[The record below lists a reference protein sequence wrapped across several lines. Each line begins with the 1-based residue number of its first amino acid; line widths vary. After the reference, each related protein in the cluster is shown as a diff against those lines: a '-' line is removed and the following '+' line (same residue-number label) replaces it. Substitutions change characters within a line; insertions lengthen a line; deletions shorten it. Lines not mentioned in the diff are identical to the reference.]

1 MDAPLG
7 SQCKKRVLL
16 TATKGVQTMQVTRIG
31 LDIAKNVFQVH
42 GVDAHGKVV
51 VRKQLSRNKVLAY
64 FAQLPGC
71 RIGIEACGSA
81 HYWGRELQK
90 LGHDVRLMAVQLIKP
105 YRTKQKNDRNDAE
118 AICEAV
124 SRPPM
129 RFVPIKTVEQQAVL
143 TVHRAREL
151 LVSERTAVANQLRGL
166 LMEYG
171 IVIPAGLQRLRRA
184 LPGILGAAD
193 DTLPTLARTVVS
205 ELQARLQEVDE
216 RIAGHERQIAQLAR
230 QNEAAK
236 RLMAVEGVGP
246 ITATAVVA
254 TVGDATAFHH
264 GRQFAAWL
272 GLVPK
277 QFSTGGKSVLGRIT
291 KRGNVYLRT
300 LLIHGARAVLQYTAK
315 RTDAKSQWVEALR
328 QRRGDNIATVAL
340 AAKHAR
346 ILWALLARGHAYQL
360 AG

>member
-1 MDAPLG
+1 
-7 SQCKKRVLL
+7 
-16 TATKGVQTMQVTRIG
+16 VTRIG
-31 LDIAKNVFQVH
+31 LDIAKSVFQVH
-42 GVDAHGKVV
+42 GVDEHGKVV
-51 VRKQLSRNKVLAY
+51 TRKQLSRSKVLAY
-64 FAQLPGC
+64 FAQLPVC

-90 LGHDVRLMAVQLIKP
+90 LGHEVRLMAVQLIKP

-124 SRPPM
+124 SRPQM

-143 TVHRAREL
+143 TVHRAGEL
-151 LVSERTAVANQLRGL
+151 LVSERTAVANQIRGL
-166 LMEYG
+166 LLEYG
-171 IVIPAGLQRLRRA
+171 VAIAAGIQRLRRE
-184 LPGILGAAD
+184 LPAVLGATDA
-193 DTLPTLARTVVS
+193 TLPTLARRVVE
-205 ELQARLQEVDE
+205 ELQTRSRELDE
-216 RIAGHERQIAQLAR
+216 RITGHDQQIAQLAT
-230 QNEAAK
+230 QSEAAQ

-246 ITATAVVA
+246 ITATAVIA
-254 TVGDATAFHH
+254 TVGDAKAFPH

-291 KRGNVYLRT
+291 KQGNVYLRT
-300 LLIHGARAVLQYTAK
+300 LLIHGARTVLQSTAQ

-328 QRRGDNIATVAL
+328 QRRGDNIAAVAL

-346 ILWALLARGHAYQL
+346 ILWALLAGGQEYRGA
-360 AG
+360 A

>member
-1 MDAPLG
+1 
-7 SQCKKRVLL
+7 
-16 TATKGVQTMQVTRIG
+16 MQVTRIG
-31 LDIAKNVFQVH
+31 LDIAKSVFQVH
-42 GVDAHGKVV
+42 GVDEHDKVV
-51 VRKQLSRNKVLAY
+51 IRKQLSRNKMLAY
-64 FAQLPGC
+64 FAQLPVC
-71 RIGIEACGSA
+71 RMGIEACGSA

-90 LGHDVRLMAVQLIKP
+90 LGHEVRLMAVQLIKP

-124 SRPPM
+124 SRPQM

-151 LVSERTAVANQLRGL
+151 LVSERTAVANQMRGL
-166 LMEYG
+166 LLEYG
-171 IVIPAGLQRLRRA
+171 IAIAAGIQRLRRE
-184 LPGILGAAD
+184 LPAVLTATEEI
-193 DTLPTLARTVVS
+193 LPTLARTVVS
-205 ELQARLQEVDE
+205 ELQARLQELDD
-216 RIAGHERQIAQLAR
+216 RIAGHDRQIAEVAK

-254 TVGDATAFHH
+254 TVGDATAFPH

-277 QFSTGGKSVLGRIT
+277 QFSTGGKPVLGRIT
-291 KRGNVYLRT
+291 KQGNVYLRT
-300 LLIHGARAVLQYTAK
+300 LLIHGARAVLQSTAR
-315 RTDAKSQWVEALR
+315 RTDAKSVWVEALR
-328 QRRGDNIATVAL
+328 QRRGDNIAAVAL

-346 ILWALLARGHAYQL
+346 ILWALLAGGQEYRVA
-360 AG
+360 A

>member
-1 MDAPLG
+1 
-7 SQCKKRVLL
+7 
-16 TATKGVQTMQVTRIG
+16 MQVTRIG
-31 LDIAKNVFQVH
+31 LDIAKSVFQVH
-42 GVDAHGKVV
+42 GVDEHGKVV
-51 VRKQLSRNKVLAY
+51 TRKQLSRSKVLAY
-64 FAQLPGC
+64 FAQLPVC

-90 LGHDVRLMAVQLIKP
+90 LGHEVRLMAVQLIKP

-124 SRPPM
+124 SRPQM

-143 TVHRAREL
+143 TVHRAGEL
-151 LVSERTAVANQLRGL
+151 LVSERTAVANQIRGL
-166 LMEYG
+166 LLEYG
-171 IVIPAGLQRLRRA
+171 VAIAAGIQRLRRE
-184 LPGILGAAD
+184 LPAVLGATDA
-193 DTLPTLARTVVS
+193 TLPTLARRVVE
-205 ELQARLQEVDE
+205 ELQTRSRELDE
-216 RIAGHERQIAQLAR
+216 RITGHDQQIAQLAT
-230 QNEAAK
+230 QSEAAQ

-246 ITATAVVA
+246 ITATAVIA
-254 TVGDATAFHH
+254 TVGDAKAFPH

-291 KRGNVYLRT
+291 KQGNVYLRT
-300 LLIHGARAVLQYTAK
+300 LLIHGARTVLQSTAQ

-328 QRRGDNIATVAL
+328 QRRGDNIAAVAL

-346 ILWALLARGHAYQL
+346 ILWALLAGGQEYRGA
-360 AG
+360 A